1 MSERFQALVVRKSDS
16 DNVDVSVQELGMS
29 DLPGGSVTIRVA
41 YSSLNYKDALA
52 CSPNGGIVKAY
63 PFIPGIDLSGIVMAS
78 QDPRFTVG
86 QPVLVTGY
94 ELGVSH
100 FGGLAEI
107 VRVPGDWVVPVP
119 DSLSLREAMVFGTA
133 GLTAALAVERLERHG
148 VRPDDGPVLV
158 TGASGGV
165 GSISVAMLAK
175 LGYEVT
181 AASGKS
187 QLAGSLR
194 NLGAA
199 HVISRQEWQP
209 ERPRALDKQR
219 WAAAI
224 DVCGGDILAAVLA
237 STRYGGAVAA
247 AGLTAGGQ
255 LPTTVYP
262 FILRGIALYGIDSVY
277 VSADQRTRLWS
288 RMAGEWKF
296 IAGDNE
302 WIHDLSL
309 QEVPEYTARMLEGQT
324 WGRALVRI
332 AAEERE

>member
-1 MSERFQALVVRKSDS
+1 MTERFRALVVRKSDG
-16 DNVDVSVQELGMS
+16 DIMDVSVQELGLS
-29 DLPGGSVTIRVA
+29 DLPEGSVTIRVA

-52 CSPNGGIVKAY
+52 CAPNGGIVKSY
-63 PFIPGIDLSGIVMAS
+63 PFIPGIDLSGIVMTS
-78 QDPRFTVG
+78 HDPRFTAG

-94 ELGVSH
+94 ELGVTH
-100 FGGLAEI
+100 FGGLSEI

-119 DSLSLREAMVFGTA
+119 ESLSLREAMVFGTA
-133 GLTAALAVERLERHG
+133 GFTAALAVERLEQHG
-148 VRPDDGPVLV
+148 IRPDDGPVLV

-187 QLAGSLR
+187 QLSDTLR

-199 HVISRQEWQP
+199 HVVSRQGWQP

-219 WAAAI
+219 WAAVI
-224 DVCGGDILAAVLA
+224 DVCGGDILAAALA

-255 LPTTVYP
+255 LPTSVYP

-277 VSADQRTRLWS
+277 ASAAHRTRLWS
-288 RMAGEWKF
+288 RMADEWKF
-296 IAGDNE
+296 IAQDNE
-302 WIHDLSL
+302 WIHEISL
-309 QEVPEYTARMLEGQT
+309 QDVPEYTARMLEGQT
-324 WGRALVRI
+324 WGRALVHV
-332 AAEERE
+332 AAED